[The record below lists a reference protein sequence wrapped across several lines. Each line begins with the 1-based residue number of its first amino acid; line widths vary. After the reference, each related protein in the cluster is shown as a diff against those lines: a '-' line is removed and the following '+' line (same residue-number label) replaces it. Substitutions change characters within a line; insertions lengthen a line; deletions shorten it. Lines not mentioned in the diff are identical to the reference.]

1 MDKQATQEAE
11 DFFRLIT
18 TGGEVEPSPSI
29 DGETL
34 VTASNVVNL
43 AEYRRLRKQAG
54 SKPAR

>member
-11 DFFRLIT
+11 DFSDHNWRRS
-18 TGGEVEPSPSI
+18 EPSPSI